1 MENHG
6 YNMIGE
12 MLIGL
17 SKALQ
22 DEESQLRKN
31 FHLSREQLSTLIGV
45 IRIAASPSVQKKY
58 IWELA
63 ERWNVT
69 ERTIHNWVSLGLIR
83 EGNKSKHD
91 TRIWWYADDIDE
103 DERTLIKYGYLKPK
117 KHHRLNYFSRMIN
130 GFLGR

>member
-1 MENHG
+1 MENYG

-17 SKALQ
+17 GKALQ

-31 FHLSREQLSTLIGV
+31 FHLSREQLYTLIGV

-69 ERTIHNWVSLGLIR
+69 ERTIHN
-83 EGNKSKHD
+83 
-91 TRIWWYADDIDE
+91 
-103 DERTLIKYGYLKPK
+103 
-117 KHHRLNYFSRMIN
+117 
-130 GFLGR
+130 